1 MKKVLA
7 LMLALAMVFA
17 FAACGGKTATQH
29 EVGGQVVVGST
40 TDLDANMLDGWTNG
54 AQNASIRTLIF
65 GGAPIAYTQ
74 EGEFAVD

>member
-29 EVGGQVVVGST
+29 EVGGQVVVDST
-40 TDLDANMLDGWTNG
+40 TEP
-54 AQNASIRTLIF
+54 RR
-65 GGAPIAYTQ
+65 
-74 EGEFAVD
+74 